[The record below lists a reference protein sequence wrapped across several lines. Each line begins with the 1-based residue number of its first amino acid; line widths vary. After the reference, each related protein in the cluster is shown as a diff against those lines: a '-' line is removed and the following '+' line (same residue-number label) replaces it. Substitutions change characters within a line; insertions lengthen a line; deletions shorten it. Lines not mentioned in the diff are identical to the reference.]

1 LQAGEQPALHAQ
13 DHLVAM
19 RTGRRPLGAVLLA
32 LAVVAA
38 GCGGDDDGGGEAEA
52 PARAPAEAT
61 ATVDH
66 PLVPLSTVQRKVF
79 EGTERDPDTGETVRT
94 KVDARVLKATQ
105 VIDGVRSAVVAVRDY
120 EDGELVEST
129 RDYYAQRGD
138 GSVLYM
144 GEHVN
149 DLEGGKVIGHGGQWI
164 SGEKGARSGLFMPAK
179 PKIGQTFE
187 QERAPGV
194 AEDRSTILA
203 VGREVTTPAGRFSD
217 CIKTKDYAPLDKV
230 TEFKYY
236 CRGVGLVREDLEDGR
251 VVLVS
256 YRRG

>member
-1 LQAGEQPALHAQ
+1 
-13 DHLVAM
+13 M
-19 RTGRRPLGAVLLA
+19 RPGPRSLGAVLLA
-32 LAVVAA
+32 LAVGA
-38 GCGGDDDGGGEAEA
+38 GACGGDDEPGGEAKP
-52 PARAPAEAT
+52 PARAPDAT
-61 ATVDH
+61 TAKIDH
-66 PLVPLSTVQRKVF
+66 PLVPLSTVPRKVF
-79 EGTERDPDTGETVRT
+79 EGTERDPDTGDTVKT
-94 KVDARVLKATQ
+94 KVDTRVLEATT
-105 VIDGVRSAVVAVRDY
+105 VIDGLRSAVVAVRDY

-129 RDYYAQRGD
+129 RDYYAERAD

-164 SGEKGARSGLFMPAK
+164 SGEKGARRGLFMPAK
-179 PKIGQTFE
+179 PRVGETFE

-203 VGREVTTPAGRFSD
+203 VGREVTTPAGRFTD